1 MVMRPL
7 PLGNLIAYPG
17 THSDGLSDSAL
28 NLNAAAQRVAFIFAA
43 PKAGQLDSFDFLTGA
58 VTQATNGLRASFRA
72 VDLTT
77 GFPAAGNLST
87 KVLTP
92 IVSNTWVTP
101 GSFDVPVTVARGD
114 LIAAV
119 IQIVTFVAGDNI
131 DIRYGTGII
140 GFQNFPYLARNDGT
154 NWGAIRGTANLA
166 IRYTDGTF
174 AHVPGNIALKTQ
186 VNTVSVNN
194 GSSPNELGNLFRLK
208 FPLLC
213 SGAYFLWA
221 TGAGAGSYRIRIYDR
236 ANVNIVGTAENNPA
250 MSGLSG
256 YFAVLWPEVR
266 LKANVDYRLIMKP
279 TTATNVGAK
288 RYQFQSSAL
297 RAVSQWGSSW
307 QRTERSLNGPWID
320 TPTEIIPMGL
330 LVSGLWEQ
338 DA

>member
-1 MVMRPL
+1 MLREL
-7 PLGNLIAYPG
+7 PPGNLIAYPG

-43 PKAGQLDSFDFLTGA
+43 PKAGQLDSFDFLTGT
-58 VTQATNGLRASFRA
+58 VLQATNGVRCSFRA

-77 GFPAAGNLST
+77 GFPVTGNLST
-87 KVLTP
+87 KTLGG
-92 IVSNTWVTP
+92 IVSNTWFTP

-114 LIAAV
+114 LVAAV
-119 IQIVTFVAGDNI
+119 IQILTFVAGDNI

-140 GFQNFPYLARNDGT
+140 GFQNFPFLARNDGT
-154 NWGAIRGTANLA
+154 NWGTIRGTANLA

-186 VNTVSVNN
+186 ANNVAINN
-194 GSSPNELGNLFRLK
+194 GSSPNEIGNLFRLK
-208 FPLLC
+208 FPLRC

-221 TGAGAGSYRIRIYDR
+221 IGAGAGSYRIRIYDR
-236 ANVNIVGTAENNPA
+236 ANVNLVGTAENNPA
-250 MSGLSG
+250 LVAGAG
-256 YFAVLWPEVR
+256 YFAVTWPAVA
-266 LKANVDYRLIMKP
+266 LKANVDYRLIVKP
-279 TTATNVGAK
+279 TTPTNVGAR

-307 QRTERSLNGPWID
+307 RRTERSLNGPWID
-320 TPTEIIPMGL
+320 TDTEIVPMGL
-330 LVSGLWEQ
+330 LVSGFWEP